1 MNQKCPCELCASES
15 DVSTYEIPQMGQ
27 TTFSNTVMLCTTCRQ
42 QIEKQKTIDPHHW
55 HPLAGNIWS
64 ENPAVKVLAWRILK
78 QLSSE
83 HWAQDLFD
91 QLYLEDELLAW
102 AQAEQSGEAQ
112 GASSSRKAKDS
123 NGAALVDGDSVT
135 LIKDLEVK
143 GANFTAK
150 RGTLVKNIT
159 LSDDPELISG
169 RVNGAQIYLKTCF
182 LKKAI

>member
-1 MNQKCPCELCASES
+1 MNTTCELCASES
-15 DVSTYEIPQMGQ
+15 DVSTYQVPQVGQ
-27 TTFSNTVMLCTTCRQ
+27 TTFENTALLCTTCRL
-42 QIEKQKTIDPHHW
+42 QIENPETIEPNHW
-55 HPLAGNIWS
+55 RPLANSIWS
-64 ENPAVKVLAWRILK
+64 ENPAVKVLAWRILNR
-78 QLSSE
+78 LSSE
-83 HWAQDLFD
+83 NWAQDLLD

-102 AQAEQSGEAQ
+102 ARAEQSGETS

-123 NGAALVDGDSVT
+123 NGTALIDGDSVT